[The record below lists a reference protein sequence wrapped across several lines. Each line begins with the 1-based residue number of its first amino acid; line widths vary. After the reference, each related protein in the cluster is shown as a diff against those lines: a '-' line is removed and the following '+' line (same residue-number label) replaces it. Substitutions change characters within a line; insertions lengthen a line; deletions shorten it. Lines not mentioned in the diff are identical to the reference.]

1 MTRKFIFNIFQ
12 FIDRFHWLWLL
23 LVTPFLVFPSP
34 KRSLALLVIP
44 ILWWIHGFVN
54 RHRSP
59 VTGRIFFLPVTPLNI
74 SLLVL
79 TIMVL
84 VSLWATYSIEQS
96 LEKISGVVLGLGVFF
111 AVVRESKRPSGW
123 PLCLAAFLGGG
134 LGWATLGFLGMNY
147 QVRFSFLV
155 SLISRIPV
163 IIKDL
168 PGAESGLQHNAV
180 GGTILWFLPVFC
192 LMSVY
197 FLKAGIEN
205 GKLRMEN
212 EGSYPLKKNIV
223 KEKSF
228 AFALRIIKLHRFLQD
243 EKREYVLSK
252 QLLRS
257 GTAIGALVREAEQAE
272 SKADFIHKMAIA
284 LKEANET
291 DYWIE
296 LLYQSETLEE
306 KGFSSIKPDITE
318 LIKLLTSIIKTSRDK
333 ERAI

>member
-1 MTRKFIFNIFQ
+1 
-12 FIDRFHWLWLL
+12 
-23 LVTPFLVFPSP
+23 
-34 KRSLALLVIP
+34 
-44 ILWWIHGFVN
+44 
-54 RHRSP
+54 
-59 VTGRIFFLPVTPLNI
+59 
-74 SLLVL
+74 
-79 TIMVL
+79 
-84 VSLWATYSIEQS
+84 
-96 LEKISGVVLGLGVFF
+96 
-111 AVVRESKRPSGW
+111 
-123 PLCLAAFLGGG
+123 
-134 LGWATLGFLGMNY
+134 
-147 QVRFSFLV
+147 
-155 SLISRIPV
+155 
-163 IIKDL
+163 
-168 PGAESGLQHNAV
+168 
-180 GGTILWFLPVFC
+180 
-192 LMSVY
+192 
-197 FLKAGIEN
+197 
-205 GKLRMEN
+205 MEN

-318 LIKLLTSIIKTSRDK
+318 VIKLLTSIIKTSRDK